1 MLVRTVNDT
10 EDELDNLRRALKL
23 INADKVQVLAPTRP
37 PTEKWVEAPRARQLA
52 AAEKLLAGFST
63 FSEPEAGEIGI
74 ENFTNARDAILY
86 VGARHPLRF
95 SQARAIERKLGERDA
110 IKRMLTNGELEE
122 VVYRG
127 SRYLIRRRPSD

>member
-1 MLVRTVNDT
+1 
-10 EDELDNLRRALKL
+10 
-23 INADKVQVLAPTRP
+23 
-37 PTEKWVEAPRARQLA
+37 
-52 AAEKLLAGFST
+52 
-63 FSEPEAGEIGI
+63 
-74 ENFTNARDAILY
+74 
-86 VGARHPLRF
+86 LRF